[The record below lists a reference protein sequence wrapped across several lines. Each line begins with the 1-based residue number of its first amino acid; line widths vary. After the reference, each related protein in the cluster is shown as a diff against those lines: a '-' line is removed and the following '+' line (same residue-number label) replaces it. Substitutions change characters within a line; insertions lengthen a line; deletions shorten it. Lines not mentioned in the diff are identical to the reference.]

1 MANLS
6 QEIGIKTDQKAK
18 LVGKIE
24 KLKASIKVAY
34 DATKAA
40 KAGQQKYDM
49 YTGDHQAATAK
60 LRHERNQLA
69 TGKELEKKA
78 LKAAK
83 DAIKDN
89 SDKEAKLKREH

>member
-40 KAGQQKYDM
+40 KAG
-49 YTGDHQAATAK
+49 
-60 LRHERNQLA
+60 
-69 TGKELEKKA
+69 
-78 LKAAK
+78 
-83 DAIKDN
+83 
-89 SDKEAKLKREH
+89 